1 MIRSL
6 AAQLRLGRLVY
17 QAYHRPV
24 GLVRQSVREG
34 GPWAQAQDR
43 AGHAAMQLAAARL
56 PPLSAPPIG
65 PAAEIAFLSGP
76 KYWHQTLFCFV
87 SLQLQLPF
95 RITPVIYD
103 DGAMDRPTE
112 ALIRRVVPWA
122 RFVNACETEQLLDAL
137 LPEDRFPALRGRR
150 RGYPH
155 LRKLTD
161 IHIGSGRF
169 KLVADS
175 DMLFFRRPDAL
186 EHWFAQPDW
195 LYMQDVATAY
205 GYPAGFLAELA
216 GAPVPEA
223 INVGLY
229 AVNGSEIDWDKVEHW
244 CSRQIDEY
252 GPQYVQEQALTAMLF
267 AGRSATVL
275 PRKEYVV
282 MPDRDEG
289 KARSA
294 VLHHYVDVSKRAYFR
309 HNWRQIAALVET
321 AAKTPCARP

>member
-1 MIRSL
+1 MGQK
-6 AAQLRLGRLVY
+6 AASKLGLGRLVY
-17 QAYHRPV
+17 RLYHQPV

-43 AGHAAMQLAAARL
+43 AGHAAMKLAAARL

-87 SLQLQLPF
+87 SLQQQLPF
-95 RITPVIYD
+95 RVTPVIYD

-112 ALIRRVVPWA
+112 TLIRRVVPWA
-122 RFVNACETEQLLDAL
+122 RFVSASETEQRLDAL
-137 LPEDRFPALRGRR
+137 LPEGRFPALRGRR

-161 IHIGSGRF
+161 IHIGSDQF

-175 DMLFFRRPDAL
+175 DMLFFSRPAEL

-205 GYPAGFLAELA
+205 GYPADFLAKLA

-244 CSRQIDEY
+244 CRRQIDEY
-252 GPQYVQEQALTAMLF
+252 GAQYVQEQALTAMLF
-267 AGRSATVL
+267 ARRSATVL
-275 PRKEYVV
+275 PRKDYVV

-289 KARSA
+289 QARTA

-309 HNWRQIAALVET
+309 HNWRQIAAQAEA
-321 AAKTPCARP
+321 AAKNPCARP